1 MTEPKDSAKSIKLVI
16 FDVEGV
22 LLRVR
27 VPSPFAGGGYILYE
41 AVRRKG
47 LISFIQFLFLGLFY
61 TLRLISTETAASR
74 GIKLLKGLDR
84 QVFQEIFDGLIPSPG
99 LIETFDELRKSG
111 IHIALVS
118 YGIPSFL
125 LDSLKRRIGA
135 QYAYG
140 VELEM
145 EDGKATGEIGGIMSR
160 KNGKVLALNE
170 ICRREGISPE
180 ECAVVADDRG
190 NCSLFQASGLS
201 VGLSPDRDLGRC
213 ADVNL
218 ESQNLSD
225 VLPHILAPS
234 SAPSAGRSFTLH
246 DFSRLLF
253 HISGLWVPYLGLFLG
268 VRPLLFLIGLTT
280 LTYCVSEF
288 LRLQGRDLPAITS
301 ITTFPARTRELR
313 QFILAPVYFALGILI
328 VLLFFPNSLGFAG
341 IAVLT
346 LGDSTASFV
355 GSWIG
360 RTKLSYNRL
369 KSLEGTLA
377 GILMGMLGGALFV
390 DFRLAIIGSSIG
402 MFVESLPLP
411 FDDNFTVPISA
422 ATAMFIMSLIL

>member
-1 MTEPKDSAKSIKLVI
+1 MTEIRNPAKSIKLVM

-27 VPSPFAGGGYILYE
+27 VPSPLAGGGYMLYE

-47 LISFIQFLFLGLFY
+47 LISFVQFLFLGLFY
-61 TLRLISTETAASR
+61 TLRFISTETAARR
-74 GIKLLKGLDR
+74 GIKLLRGLD
-84 QVFQEIFDGLIPSPG
+84 QYVFQEIFDDLIPSPG
-99 LIETFDELRKSG
+99 LLETFNELRKSG

-118 YGIPSFL
+118 YGIPLFL
-125 LDSLKRRIGA
+125 LNSLKRQIGA
-135 QYAYG
+135 QYAYA

-145 EDGKATGEIGGIMSR
+145 KDGKATGEIGGIMSQ
-160 KNGKVLALNE
+160 KDGKVLALNE
-170 ICRREGISPE
+170 ICQLEGISPE

-190 NCSLFQASGLS
+190 NCSLFQAAGLS
-201 VGLSPDRDLGRC
+201 IGLSPDRDLGRC
-213 ADVNL
+213 ADIDL

-225 VLPHILAPS
+225 VVPYILSPTSTPS
-234 SAPSAGRSFTLH
+234 EARSFTLH

-253 HISGLWVPYLGLFLG
+253 HISGLWVPYLGFFLG
-268 VRPLLFLIGLTT
+268 VRLLVLLIALTT
-280 LTYCVSEF
+280 LTYCASEL
-288 LRLQGRDLPAITS
+288 LRLQGMNLPIITS
-301 ITTFPARTRELR
+301 ITTFPARTRELK

-328 VLLFFPNSLGFAG
+328 VLLFFPNSFGFAG

-377 GILMGMLGGALFV
+377 GTLMGMLGGALFV
-390 DFRLAIIGSSIG
+390 DFRLAVIGSSIG
-402 MFVESLPLP
+402 MLVESLPLP

-422 ATAMFIMSLIL
+422 ATIMFLISQIL

>member
-1 MTEPKDSAKSIKLVI
+1 MTGIESLPKSIKLVV

-27 VPSPFAGGGYILYE
+27 VPSPFAGGGYMLYE

-47 LISFIQFLFLGLFY
+47 LISFIQFLLLGLFY
-61 TLRLISTETAASR
+61 TLRLISTETAVRRAF
-74 GIKLLKGLDR
+74 KLLRGLDR
-84 QVFQEIFDGLIPSPG
+84 GVFQEIFDGLMLGPG
-99 LIETFDELRKSG
+99 LVRTFSELNRLG
-111 IHIALVS
+111 IRIALVS
-118 YGIPSFL
+118 YGLPSFL
-125 LDSLKRRIGA
+125 LHSLMQRIGA

-145 EDGKATGEIGGIMSR
+145 EDGKATGEISGIMSR
-160 KNGKVLALNE
+160 KDGKLLALNE
-170 ICRREGISPE
+170 ICRLEGISPE

-201 VGLSPDRDLGRC
+201 VALSPDRDLGRC
-213 ADVNL
+213 ADITL
-218 ESQNLSD
+218 ESQSLSD
-225 VLPHILAPS
+225 VLPYILSPS
-234 SAPSAGRSFTLH
+234 RISSETRSFTLH

-253 HISGLWVPYLGLFLG
+253 HISGLWVPYLGLFFG
-268 VRPLLFLIGLTT
+268 VRLLLFLIGLAT
-280 LTYCVSEF
+280 LTYCVSELF
-288 LRLQGRDLPAITS
+288 RLQGRNLPIITS
-301 ITTFPARTRELR
+301 ITTFAARTRELR

-328 VLLFFPNSLGFAG
+328 VLLFFPNSFGFAG

-355 GSWIG
+355 GSWTG
-360 RTKLSYNRL
+360 RTRLFYNRL

-377 GILMGMLGGALFV
+377 GILIGMLGGALFV
-390 DFRLAIIGSSIG
+390 DFRLAMIGSSVG

-411 FDDNFTVPISA
+411 FDDNLTVPISA
-422 ATAMFIMSLIL
+422 AAVMFLISLIL